1 MKKISIVI
9 PTWNGSTLLSKNLQK
24 VIDASKEAFEIIIV
38 DDGSKD
44 DTADLIR
51 KRFKDDR
58 VKLVTHTKN
67 RGFAVSVNTGFRY
80 AKGDLVCLLN
90 NDVIPA
96 DGYLKKAVR
105 YFNDKK
111 CFGVVLHEKGY
122 GPATAIFDGYLKH
135 SSYSESKDR
144 DVSLWVSGG
153 SSIIDRKKYWEVGG
167 MDDKLFSPFY
177 WEDVDLGYGAWKFG
191 YKIYWSKESI
201 VEHKH
206 ESTINSTNFRTK
218 YVSRIKERN
227 QLLFIWKNIV
237 SKKMLTEHFVWI
249 SKRCLFHPGYLRI
262 VIMALTKLPQ
272 VIKSRKIRIKNSR
285 VSDEAIFNIFS

>member
-9 PTWNGSTLLSKNLQK
+9 PTWNGSSLLSKNLQK
-24 VIDASKEAFEIIIV
+24 VIEASSEAFEIIIV
-38 DDGSKD
+38 DDGSTD
-44 DTADLIR
+44 GTSELLR
-51 KRFKDDR
+51 KRFKDSR

-90 NDVIPA
+90 NDVVPRS
-96 DGYLKKAVR
+96 GYLKKAAS

-111 CFGVVLHEKGY
+111 CFGVVLHEIGY
-122 GPATAIFDGYLKH
+122 GPATAIFEGHLKH
-135 SSYSESKDR
+135 SSYSENGGR
-144 DVSLWVSGG
+144 DISLWVSGG
-153 SSIIDRKKYWEVGG
+153 SSIIDREKYWEVGG

-177 WEDVDLGYGAWKFG
+177 WEDVDLGYGAWKYG
-191 YKIYWSKESI
+191 YKVYWSKESI

-206 ESTINSTNFRTK
+206 ESTINPSNFRAK

-227 QLLFIWKNIV
+227 HLLFVWKNIF
-237 SKKMLTEHFVWI
+237 SKKMLTEHFIWI
-249 SKRCLFHPGYLRI
+249 VKRCLSHPGYLRI
-262 VIMALTKLPQ
+262 VLMALLKLNQ
-272 VIKSRKIRIKNSR
+272 VVRSRKIRRKGTK